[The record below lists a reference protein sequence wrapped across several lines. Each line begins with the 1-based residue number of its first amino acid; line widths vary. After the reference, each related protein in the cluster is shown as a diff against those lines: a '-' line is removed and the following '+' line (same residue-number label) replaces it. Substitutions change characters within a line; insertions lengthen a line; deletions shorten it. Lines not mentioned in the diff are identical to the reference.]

1 MPPTESDAKSSYL
14 DFPASN
20 LWFVGVFGGWWR
32 GGPLYSWW
40 VDVVVRSKDEE
51 GVSAGVL
58 NTKSLD
64 NLDEYDGV
72 YVALP
77 IRTDPHLYQSFLS
90 YLSRHSRQKKPVVRH
105 PGFGTREMNY
115 PMASRESYP
124 LVVPHP
130 LRCLQLPRYRF
141 ITFSNQLVYRYHSHF
156 SIHRLPTLSSRR
168 PRLFRRVLTNHP

>member
-1 MPPTESDAKSSYL
+1 MPPTESDTKSSYL
-14 DFPASN
+14 DFPVSN

-77 IRTDPHLYQSFLS
+77 IRIDSHFYQAFPS
-90 YLSRHSRQKKPVVRH
+90 YLSRHSRLKKPVAHH
-105 PGFGTREMNY
+105 PGFGTREANY

-130 LRCLQLPRYRF
+130 LHYPQLPRCRF
-141 ITFSNQLVYRYHSHF
+141 IMFSNQPACRCRSHF
-156 SIHRLPTLSSRR
+156 NSHQLPTLS
-168 PRLFRRVLTNHP
+168 